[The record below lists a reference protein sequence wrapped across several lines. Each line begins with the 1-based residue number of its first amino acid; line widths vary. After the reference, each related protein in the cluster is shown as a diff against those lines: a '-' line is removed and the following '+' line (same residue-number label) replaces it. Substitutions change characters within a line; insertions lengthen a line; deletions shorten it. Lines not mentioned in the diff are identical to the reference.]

1 MGKPWDDKDTAEDLA
16 RDLADMASHLGQLMG
31 EADAPLTDPNYDG
44 LELRLENALSAVE
57 ATMEARRRVRLN
69 EA

>member
-1 MGKPWDDKDTAEDLA
+1 MGIPRDDKHAAKDLA
-16 RDLADMASHLGQLMG
+16 RDLAEMASHLGQLMG

-44 LELRLENALSAVE
+44 LELRLETDVSRVE
-57 ATMEARRRVRLN
+57 AAMDAMRRVRLN